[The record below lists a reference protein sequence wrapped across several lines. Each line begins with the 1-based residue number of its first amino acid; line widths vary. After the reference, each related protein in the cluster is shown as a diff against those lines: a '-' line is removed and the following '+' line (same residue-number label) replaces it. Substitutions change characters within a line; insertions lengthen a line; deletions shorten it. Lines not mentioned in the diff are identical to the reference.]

1 MAGDFAYA
9 VLLTP
14 EPSGGFLV
22 SCPDF
27 PELLTEGEN
36 RANAIEQATD
46 ALEEVF
52 AARIRLGEEIPDP
65 SVLAEDANAVVVR
78 VPPIMAAKAALALAL
93 RQTGTSQT
101 ALARKLGLDEKEV
114 RRLLNP
120 HHASKLAR
128 LQVALLALN
137 RDVEIR
143 VVEVAT
149 PEIKQTEARSYRMI
163 ADAAETLVGKL
174 FPRAVGGGQAIPIH
188 ELLAASRLTEVAGA
202 AVTIRADG
210 DLHEE
215 AVSEYRRGAV
225 AVWLRADVWEGAQAG
240 NARFR
245 FTVAHEIG
253 HVVLHRSDLIHH
265 RGCAFRDILTA
276 TEKLPPEVPIF
287 CSPEWQANAWA
298 GAFLMPLAGVRS
310 YLNRLRKQG
319 NEFSL
324 ALCALHFQVS
334 SQAAGIRLEKL
345 LPDLVGRG

>member
-1 MAGDFAYA
+1 
-9 VLLTP
+9 
-14 EPSGGFLV
+14 
-22 SCPDF
+22 
-27 PELLTEGEN
+27 
-36 RANAIEQATD
+36 
-46 ALEEVF
+46 
-52 AARIRLGEEIPDP
+52 
-65 SVLAEDANAVVVR
+65 
-78 VPPIMAAKAALALAL
+78 
-93 RQTGTSQT
+93 
-101 ALARKLGLDEKEV
+101 
-114 RRLLNP
+114 
-120 HHASKLAR
+120 
-128 LQVALLALN
+128 
-137 RDVEIR
+137 
-143 VVEVAT
+143 
-149 PEIKQTEARSYRMI
+149 MI